1 MLYGAYNGSALFQ
14 GAWWWFA
21 PPGICIALLG
31 SGLALLNFGIDEIA
45 DPRLRP
51 VRRPRRL
58 PFKKAVA

>member
-1 MLYGAYNGSALFQ
+1 MLSDAYISSALLQ

-45 DPRLRP
+45 DPRLRRA
-51 VRRPRRL
+51 RRRQRRG
-58 PFKKAVA
+58 KAETV